1 MLKAIKLRI
10 YPDDI
15 QTDYINRLVWSCRFV
30 YNQVLNHKISQ
41 YKEHGRSVSFGEAGK
56 FLLGLKQEHG
66 WLKES
71 HSKVLQQSL
80 INLEKAYK
88 GFFKDGRG
96 FPRFKSRK
104 DSKQSCRFPS
114 DAMMSIKGNR
124 ISVIKAL
131 KDIHFKCSRKDEIYL
146 NKHFEQA
153 KSATLTKTK
162 SGKFYLSVLIDRPT
176 CQPPKSKSVVGI
188 DMGISHFVV
197 ASDGQVFDNIR
208 IRRSNQLR
216 IRMLNRRLSRK
227 VKVSKN
233 REKARVKL
241 ARFHERLNNI
251 KENYLHKVANTLLS
265 ENQAVVIEDLNV
277 AGMVKNHKLAR
288 SIQELSIYRFRQI
301 LEYKAAWQGK
311 EVIKVGRFFPST
323 KLCSACG
330 HKNDGLTL
338 SDRDWSC
345 PACGVHHDR
354 DVNAAKNILAEGIK
368 SRAEFARIDA
378 LGDSVRPHLA
388 AVAEQGKECEMA

>member
-1 MLKAIKLRI
+1 MQKAIKLRI
-10 YPDDI
+10 YPDVT
-15 QTDYINRLVWSCRFV
+15 QADYINRLVGSCRFV

-41 YKEHGRSVSFGEAGK
+41 YKEHGKSVSFGKAGK
-56 FLLGLKQEHG
+56 FLVELKREFE

-96 FPRFKSRK
+96 FPKFKSRK
-104 DSKQSCRFPS
+104 NSKQSCRFPS
-114 DAMMSIKGNR
+114 DALMGVTGNR
-124 ISVIKAL
+124 ISLIKTL
-131 KDIHFKCSRKDEIYL
+131 KNIHFKCSRKDETYL
-146 NKHFEQA
+146 NKHFSMA

-162 SGKFYLSVLIDRPT
+162 SGKYYLSVLIDRPT
-176 CQPPKSKSVVGI
+176 FQAPKSNSMVGI

-208 IRRSNQLR
+208 IRQSNQSRLR
-216 IRMLNRRLSRK
+216 TLNRRLSRK
-227 VKVSKN
+227 INGSKN
-233 REKARVKL
+233 REKARVNL

-251 KENYLHKVANTLLS
+251 KENYLHRVANTLLS

-288 SIQELSIYRFRQI
+288 SIQELSLYRFRQI
-301 LEYKAAWQGK
+301 LEYKAAWMGRV
-311 EVIKVGRFFPST
+311 VIKVGRFYPST
-323 KLCSACG
+323 KICSACG
-330 HKNDGLTL
+330 QKKDDLTL
-338 SDRDWSC
+338 SDREWTC
-345 PACGVHHDR
+345 PACYVEHDR
-354 DVNAAKNILAEGIK
+354 DVNAARNILAEGLK
-368 SRAEFARIDA
+368 SRAEFARIYA
-378 LGDSVRPHLA
+378 LGDSVRPSVA